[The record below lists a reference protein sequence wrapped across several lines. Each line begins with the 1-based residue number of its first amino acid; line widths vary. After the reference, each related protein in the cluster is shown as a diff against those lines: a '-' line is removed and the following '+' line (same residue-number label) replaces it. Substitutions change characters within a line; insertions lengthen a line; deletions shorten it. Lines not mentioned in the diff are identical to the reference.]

1 VSARTVRAARPGG
14 VLARACPRLP
24 APPQANLAA
33 PERGASRWPALD
45 TAGKPLSKVTSYT
58 IKKQDHRGVKQV
70 IRPMLGWQSYTV
82 APSTLT
88 CIELMHMRK
97 KRQMVAAEG
106 IQDLTAAEQCYTLA
120 V

>member
-1 VSARTVRAARPGG
+1 
-14 VLARACPRLP
+14 
-24 APPQANLAA
+24 
-33 PERGASRWPALD
+33 
-45 TAGKPLSKVTSYT
+45 
-58 IKKQDHRGVKQV
+58 
-70 IRPMLGWQSYTV
+70 MLGWQSYTV